1 MWRLNDIEPE
11 SLDYGAMR
19 VKNGGYAL
27 RPEIVES
34 TYYLHHYTGD
44 PHYRAMGRELF
55 ADFTRYCRTDSGYAG
70 RADQGEKDSMESW
83 VFAEVFKYYYLLFSP
98 KQTLDF
104 DSVVFNTEAHPL
116 RRDPALQ

>member
-1 MWRLNDIEPE
+1 MWRLDDIEPE

-44 PHYRAMGRELF
+44 PHYRAMGREL
-55 ADFTRYCRTDSGYAG
+55 
-70 RADQGEKDSMESW
+70 
-83 VFAEVFKYYYLLFSP
+83 AEAFKYYYLLFAP
-98 KQTLDF
+98 KRTLDF

-116 RRDPALQ
+116 RRDRP